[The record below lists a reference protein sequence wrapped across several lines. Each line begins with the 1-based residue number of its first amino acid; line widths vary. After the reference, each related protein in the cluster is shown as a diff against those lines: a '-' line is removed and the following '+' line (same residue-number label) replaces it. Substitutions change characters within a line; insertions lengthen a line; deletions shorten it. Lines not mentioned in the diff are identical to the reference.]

1 MFQYKVTQK
10 VSIEIRLTATMYSL
24 SVEVGQ
30 VGNFAGYRIRV
41 SDSTTRPDEG
51 NCLIRLFMRPKL
63 VCLYLFDIYPSV
75 SCAAGYCELTSI
87 VNIMII
93 FQN

>member
-10 VSIEIRLTATMYSL
+10 VSIEIRLIATMHRL
-24 SVEVGQ
+24 CVEVGQ
-30 VGNFAGYRIRV
+30 AGNFAVYRIRV
-41 SDSTTRPDEG
+41 SDSTTRPDAG

-63 VCLYLFDIYPSV
+63 VCYLFDISPSV